1 MVTPPHAGRILQ
13 RCAQQRRRN
22 GRERY
27 PTVAHPTTGEHA
39 EGEHSQNRA
48 IGVARHLVDEVD
60 DAVVAEGLETEDQQP
75 HEHGHAHVHPPADAG
90 QPAFVVTARTL
101 QDIDRKGGGERRER
115 RTRRRIGARN
125 QSHDEQDADGR
136 RQTAA
141 DGDEREDLVALFGH
155 RKGIGIH
162 IEVEEDAQHQEEV
175 DDHHLTECRQ
185 HDVFLR
191 IARRGAAQ
199 IALHHVL
206 IEPRHGD
213 EREDAGPEHL
223 PEIVRRTG
231 IVEEENLRVGALP
244 HGFERRRERQSQFP
258 HDEYDAE
265 HDASDQADRFERVGP
280 DQRLDAALLRI
291 EPDEEHRDGHVDPER
306 QSVVVEDEQLHD
318 GADDIDAQ
326 CGAERFGDEEEPG
339 PRAVGAHA
347 EPVVE
352 ILVERHHFHLIEE
365 RDQHEGDDHL
375 PYRESQHH
383 LHVGEGAGG
392 HRPGHRNEGHAR
404 YGCAD
409 HGQSGHIP
417 WSAAVAREE
426 TGVVGLAARK
436 VGDDEQDG
444 DVDGDREDDCCWGHE
459 AFF

>member
-1 MVTPPHAGRILQ
+1 M
-13 RCAQQRRRN
+13 
-22 GRERY
+22 
-27 PTVAHPTTGEHA
+27 
-39 EGEHSQNRA
+39 
-48 IGVARHLVDEVD
+48 
-60 DAVVAEGLETEDQQP
+60 
-75 HEHGHAHVHPPADAG
+75 
-90 QPAFVVTARTL
+90 
-101 QDIDRKGGGERRER
+101 
-115 RTRRRIGARN
+115 
-125 QSHDEQDADGR
+125 
-136 RQTAA
+136 
-141 DGDEREDLVALFGH
+141 
-155 RKGIGIH
+155 
-162 IEVEEDAQHQEEV
+162 
-175 DDHHLTECRQ
+175 
-185 HDVFLR
+185 
-191 IARRGAAQ
+191 
-199 IALHHVL
+199 
-206 IEPRHGD
+206 
-213 EREDAGPEHL
+213 
-223 PEIVRRTG
+223 RRTG

-383 LHVGEGAGG
+383 LHVGEGVSG
-392 HRPGHRNEGHAR
+392 HRSGHRNEGHAR